1 MPGIFALRSSAVS
14 TAKEI
19 VEGNILGIPAR
30 ISVFSRDVVDENY
43 ERLSLL
49 DVRDCEAS
57 VQSDKDMII
66 SKIAD
71 IDVFN
76 LRHGPVCW

>member
-57 VQSDKDMII
+57 VQSDTDMII

>member
-30 ISVFSRDVVDENY
+30 ISVFSRDVVD
-43 ERLSLL
+43 
-49 DVRDCEAS
+49 VRDCEAS

>member
-1 MPGIFALRSSAVS
+1 MRSSAVS

>member
-19 VEGNILGIPAR
+19 VEGNIPGIPAR